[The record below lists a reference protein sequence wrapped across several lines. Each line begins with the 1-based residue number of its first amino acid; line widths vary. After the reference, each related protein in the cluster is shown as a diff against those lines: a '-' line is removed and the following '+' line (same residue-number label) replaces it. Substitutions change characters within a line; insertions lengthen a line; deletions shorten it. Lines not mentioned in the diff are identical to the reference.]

1 MSAPSSS
8 KITDISQPAS
18 NQETDSGTSHS
29 QAGVKDSVFAQSTDS
44 LDVFSQLVETPDD
57 FLGMLAYSL
66 YKRHKIEWL
75 QAHPQDNHQAFKKVA
90 CTPQQIGMYRSQ
102 AEQMAKNFIDIT
114 LEALGEEMR
123 GTIMTNEV
131 MTRMNQIE
139 PNLSGKIDQLK
150 PPFYKVIGNHFL
162 GGVCSAIVAV
172 TIFGF
177 FTLYSKF
184 QNDGGLEGMFK
195 GDNQQTA
202 SVETEPR
209 PAVPP
214 LEAKK

>member
-1 MSAPSSS
+1 M
-8 KITDISQPAS
+8 
-18 NQETDSGTSHS
+18 
-29 QAGVKDSVFAQSTDS
+29 KDSVSAQGTDS
-44 LDVFSQLVETPDD
+44 LDVFRQLVETPDD

-123 GTIMTNEV
+123 NTIMTNEV

-150 PPFYKVIGNHFL
+150 PPFSKVIGNHFL
-162 GGVCSAIVAV
+162 GGICSAIVAV
-172 TIFGF
+172 TLFGF

-184 QNDGGLEGMFK
+184 QKDGGLEGMFK
-195 GDNQQTA
+195 GDDQPSISAQA
-202 SVETEPR
+202 DAPP
-209 PAVPP
+209 PAPT
-214 LEAKK
+214 LSLKK

>member
-1 MSAPSSS
+1 M
-8 KITDISQPAS
+8 K
-18 NQETDSGTSHS
+18 E
-29 QAGVKDSVFAQSTDS
+29 SVFAQGTDS
-44 LDVFSQLVETPDD
+44 LDVFRQLVETPDD

-123 GTIMTNEV
+123 NTIMTNEV

-150 PPFYKVIGNHFL
+150 PPFLQGHRQPLSRRCLLSNRSGDHLRFL
-162 GGVCSAIVAV
+162 HP
-172 TIFGF
+172 
-177 FTLYSKF
+177 L
-184 QNDGGLEGMFK
+184 LEIP
-195 GDNQQTA
+195 
-202 SVETEPR
+202 E
-209 PAVPP
+209 
-214 LEAKK
+214 